1 MSVPSKFYDFV
12 DDSEALRL
20 FAQPIV
26 FFLSLISF
34 VIFSLEDDYKCKLV
48 SIMFLISLFF

>member
-26 FFLSLISF
+26 FFLSF
-34 VIFSLEDDYKCKLV
+34 NFFRYIFGRRWLQV
-48 SIMFLISLFF
+48 

>member
-1 MSVPSKFYDFV
+1 MSVPSKFYDFA

-26 FFLSLISF
+26 FFFVFEFLSLYF
-34 VIFSLEDDYKCKLV
+34 R
-48 SIMFLISLFF
+48 